1 MSAGCGGVSQ
11 KEVRLSKR
19 RSVRGCHGGLR
30 AGACVEDE
38 THWDASGALGSGRG
52 EREAR
57 VSLRWSEQGFT
68 QAFIDDASRSM

>member
-38 THWDASGALGSGRG
+38 THWDASGALGSGRA
-52 EREAR
+52 RETA
-57 VSLRWSEQGFT
+57 LRFAVLEHAGIH
-68 QAFIDDASRSM
+68 AGLHR

>member
-52 EREAR
+52 ERR
-57 VSLRWSEQGFT
+57 RCVSLWRSKQGFT
-68 QAFIDDASRSM
+68 QAFTDEMNDE

>member
-38 THWDASGALGSGRG
+38 THWDASGALGSGRS
-52 EREAR
+52 RETA
-57 VSLRWSEQGFT
+57 LRCAVEELAGPSQMKLMMNF
-68 QAFIDDASRSM
+68 